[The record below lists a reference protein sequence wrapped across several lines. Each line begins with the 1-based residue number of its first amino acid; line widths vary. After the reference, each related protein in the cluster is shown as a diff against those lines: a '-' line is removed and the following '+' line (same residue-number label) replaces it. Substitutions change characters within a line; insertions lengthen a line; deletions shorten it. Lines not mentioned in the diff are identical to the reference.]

1 MDRKQM
7 ISVFLLVVLTIHS
20 VAAAKWPTFPG
31 PEGIR
36 SSTCQA
42 DLNCKSNNIVTRL
55 GTCKAFCLGRKR
67 FWQKC
72 GKDGELSKSKICNP
86 YLAQAVE
93 KVGKGLMKVS
103 DKAVHVIIGL
113 ATTAILAGK

>member
-20 VAAAKWPTFPG
+20 VAAAKWPKYQG
-31 PEGIR
+31 EQGIR
-36 SSTCQA
+36 SSVCQKE
-42 DLNCKSNNIVTRL
+42 LNCAKNNIVTRL
-55 GTCKAFCLGRKR
+55 GTCKAFYLGRKR

-72 GKDGELSKSKICNP
+72 GKDGKLSKSKIYNP
-86 YLAQAVE
+86 HLAQAVE

-103 DKAVHVIIGL
+103 DKAVSAIIAL
-113 ATTAILAGK
+113 ASSAILAGK

>member
-20 VAAAKWPTFPG
+20 VAAATWPTFPG
-31 PEGIR
+31 EEGIR
-36 SSTCQA
+36 SSVCQKN
-42 DLNCKSNNIVTRL
+42 LNCASHNIVTRF

-72 GKDGELSKSKICNP
+72 GKDGSKSKSKICNA

-103 DKAVHVIIGL
+103 DKAVSAIIGL
-113 ATTAILAGK
+113 AKSALGK